1 MAKRAVRKIAGLTA
15 YYAAFCLSFCFIT
28 ASALASGVTL
38 KGPLV
43 QGGLVLA
50 HAPQAHKV
58 TFEGEALPLT
68 GQGFFVFGLGRD
80 HGESAH
86 LTLIYKNGTTEN
98 LALSIK
104 KRDYDIER
112 VDGLAPQYVEPPP
125 ETLDRIRREAKQKSA
140 ARPVASLSTDFRED
154 FIWPVEGP
162 ISGVY
167 GSQRVYNGK
176 ESTPHYGVDIA
187 VPTGTIVH
195 APQGGIV
202 TLAEPDFYFEGGVIF
217 IDHGHGLISVLMH
230 LSRVD
235 VKAGQKISKGEAIA
249 ATGASGRAS
258 GPHLDWR
265 MYWREARVDPE
276 LLVPPMPASVNA
288 GARP

>member
-1 MAKRAVRKIAGLTA
+1 MRKIA
-15 YYAAFCLSFCFIT
+15 AAGILCLSLIL
-28 ASALASGVTL
+28 SAALSWASGVTL
-38 KGPLV
+38 KGQLT
-43 QGGLVLA
+43 QGGLVVA
-50 HAPQAHKV
+50 HAPEVRQV

-68 GQGFFVFGLGRD
+68 GDGFFVFGLGRD
-80 HGESAH
+80 HGESAA
-86 LTLIYKNGTTEN
+86 LTLNYKNGTTEN
-98 LALSIK
+98 LTLSIK

-125 ETLDRIRREAKQKSA
+125 ETLDRIRRESTQKSA
-140 ARPVASLSTDFRED
+140 ARPIASSETDFRED

-167 GSQRVYNGK
+167 GSQRIYNGK
-176 ESTPHYGVDIA
+176 ESTPHYGVDVA

-202 TLAEPDFYFEGGVIF
+202 TLAESDFYFEGGVIF

-230 LSRVD
+230 LSHVD
-235 VKAGQKISKGEAIA
+235 VKVGQRIAKGEAIA

-265 MYWREARVDPE
+265 MYWRDARIDPE
-276 LLVPPMPASVNA
+276 LLVPPMPATASKT
-288 GARP
+288 ARP